1 MQTIDQTA
9 PLITADRWATALEP
23 RTEAPPSMR
32 VFGLIMLIGFGVL
45 GGLLLW
51 SWTRNAG
58 AWRLV
63 LGGTLVTIGV
73 VVCLWALAS
82 PRTVTPVYHGWMRF
96 GLGLGTVVSTVLLS
110 LLYFIVITPVGALMR
125 LTGTDPLER
134 RLDAAAASYWTT
146 HARPAGHD
154 DYVHMS

>member
-1 MQTIDQTA
+1 MQITDPVA
-9 PLITADRWATALEP
+9 PLSSADRWAIALEP

-32 VFGLIMLIGFGVL
+32 NFGLIMLIGFGVL

-58 AWRLV
+58 AWRLT
-63 LGGTLVTIGV
+63 LGSTLVTLGTF
-73 VVCLWALAS
+73 VCLWALAS

-96 GLGLGTVVSTVLLS
+96 GMTLGTIVSTVLLS
-110 LLYFIVITPVGALMR
+110 LLYFVVITPVGALMR

-134 RLDAAAASYWTT
+134 TLSAAAASYWKP
-146 HARPAGHD
+146 HARPTGPD

>member
-1 MQTIDQTA
+1 MQTTDQTA
-9 PLITADRWATALEP
+9 PLIIADRWATALEP
-23 RTEAPPSMR
+23 RTEKPPSMR
-32 VFGLIMLIGFGVL
+32 VFGLIMLVGFGVL

-58 AWRLV
+58 AWRLT
-63 LGGTLVTIGV
+63 LGSTLVTLGA
-73 VVCLWALAS
+73 VVCLWALVS

-134 RLDAAAASYWTT
+134 KLDAAAASYWTT
-146 HARPAGHD
+146 HARPAGPD